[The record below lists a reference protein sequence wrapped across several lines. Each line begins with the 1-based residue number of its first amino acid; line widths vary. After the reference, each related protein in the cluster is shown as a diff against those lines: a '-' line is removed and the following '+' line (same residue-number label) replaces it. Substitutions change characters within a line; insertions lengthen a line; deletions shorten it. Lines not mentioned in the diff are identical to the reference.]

1 MAKFKYSALDKDG
14 RESSGV
20 IESTSESRARKEL
33 SEQGLTVS
41 RLTEV
46 AVQSEKKAA
55 AAKKQRK
62 PIFGTGVTSENVTIF
77 SRQLATLLKAG
88 LPLLRSLEVIGR
100 QEKNPYF
107 KDIVE
112 NLADAVRTGNKFSD
126 GLQQH
131 PKVFDKLYVNMARAG
146 EAGGVLDVVLDRLA
160 TFQEKAMKTTNKVK
174 SAMVYPIVILTVAV
188 AIVVILMIFVV
199 PQFQKIFSDM
209 LNGAPMPALT
219 QGIINISDFMKEN
232 YIATLGIVV
241 AVIAAFKI
249 FFKTKVGQRLWD
261 IAGLKLPKFGDLVMK
276 STVARFTRTF
286 GTLLASGVPI
296 LEALNITRG
305 TIKNSVISDALV
317 RVHDRV
323 RDGGAPR
330 RSPRPAEDFPH
341 DGDEHGRSR
350 RRNGAALRNAQPHCG
365 QLRRRSRQRR
375 RRHNVCHRTYH
386 DCLPCGRRRYYRYR
400 PLPPHHSN
408 YPKAHR
414 RLRQAAACTASE
426 LRSFL

>member
-14 RESSGV
+14 REMSGV
-20 IESTSESRARKEL
+20 IDSTSESRARKEL
-33 SEQGLTVS
+33 AAQGLTVS
-41 RLTEV
+41 RVTEV
-46 AVQSEKKAA
+46 AVQSEKKAG
-55 AAKKQRK
+55 AKKQRK
-62 PIFGTGVTSENVTIF
+62 PLIGTGVTNENVTIF

-88 LPLLRSLEVIGR
+88 LPLLRSLEVIAR

-112 NLADAVRTGNKFSD
+112 GLADAVRTGNKFSD

-174 SAMVYPIVILTVAV
+174 SAMVYPVVILTVAV

-219 QGIINISDFMKEN
+219 QAIIDISDFMKVN
-232 YIATLGIVV
+232 YVASLGIVV
-241 AVIAAFKI
+241 AAFVLIKL
-249 FFKTKVGQRLWD
+249 FFKTKIGMRTWD
-261 IAGLKLPKFGDLVMK
+261 IAALKLPKFGDLVMK

-305 TIKNSVISDALV
+305 TIKNSLIVDALV

-323 RDGGAPR
+323 RDGEPLATPL
-330 RSPRPAEDFPH
+330 DQQKIFPTMVTSMVEV
-341 DGDEHGRSR
+341 GEET
-350 RRNGAALRNAQPHCG
+350 G
-365 QLRRRSRQRR
+365 QLSEMLNRIADNYDEEVDNAVGGITS
-375 RRHNVCHRTYH
+375 VIEPIMIVFLAVVVGTIVIALF
-386 DCLPCGRRRYYRYR
+386 LPIIQIIQKLTGG
-400 PLPPHHSN
+400 
-408 YPKAHR
+408 
-414 RLRQAAACTASE
+414 
-426 LRSFL
+426 

>member
-100 QEKNPYF
+100 QEKNLYF

-323 RDGGAPR
+323 RDGEPLAAPL
-330 RSPRPAEDFPH
+330 DQQKIFPTMVTSMVEV
-341 DGDEHGRSR
+341 GEET
-350 RRNGAALRNAQPHCG
+350 G
-365 QLRRRSRQRR
+365 QLSEMLNRIADNYDEEVDNAVGGITS
-375 RRHNVCHRTYH
+375 VIEPIMIVFLAVVVGTIVIALF
-386 DCLPCGRRRYYRYR
+386 LPIIQIIQKLTGG
-400 PLPPHHSN
+400 
-408 YPKAHR
+408 
-414 RLRQAAACTASE
+414 
-426 LRSFL
+426 

>member
-14 RESSGV
+14 REMSSV
-20 IESTSESRARKEL
+20 LESTSERTARKEL
-33 SEQGLTVS
+33 ADQGLTVS
-41 RLTEV
+41 RISEV
-46 AVQSEKKAA
+46 AIQSEKKA

-62 PIFGTGVTSENVTIF
+62 PMFGTGVTSENVTIF

-107 KDIVE
+107 KDIVD

-174 SAMVYPIVILTVAV
+174 SAMVYPIVILTVAL

-219 QGIINISDFMKEN
+219 QSIIDISDFMKQN
-232 YIATLGIVV
+232 YIATLGIVI
-241 AVIAAFKI
+241 AVIAAVKI
-249 FFKTKVGQRLWD
+249 FFKTKVGIRLWD
-261 IAGLKLPKFGDLVMK
+261 IAGLRLPKFGDLVMK

-305 TIKNSVISDALV
+305 TIKNSVISDALL

-323 RDGGAPR
+323 RDGEPLATPL
-330 RSPRPAEDFPH
+330 DQQKIFPTMVTSMVEV
-341 DGDEHGRSR
+341 GEET
-350 RRNGAALRNAQPHCG
+350 G
-365 QLRRRSRQRR
+365 QLSEMLNRIADNYDEEVDNAVGGITS
-375 RRHNVCHRTYH
+375 VIEPIMIVFLAVMVGTIVIALF
-386 DCLPCGRRRYYRYR
+386 LPIIQIIQKLTGG
-400 PLPPHHSN
+400 
-408 YPKAHR
+408 
-414 RLRQAAACTASE
+414 
-426 LRSFL
+426 

>member
-1 MAKFKYSALDKDG
+1 MAKFKYSALDKEG
-14 RESSGV
+14 REMSGV
-20 IESTSESRARKEL
+20 IDSTSERSARKEL
-33 SEQGLTVS
+33 TAQGLTVS
-41 RLTEV
+41 RLSEV
-46 AVQSEKKAA
+46 AIQSEKKSA

-62 PIFGTGVTSENVTIF
+62 PMFGTGVTSENVTIF

-112 NLADAVRTGNKFSD
+112 NLCDAVRTGNKFSD
-126 GLQQH
+126 GLLQH

-174 SAMVYPIVILTVAV
+174 SAMVYPVVILTVAV
-188 AIVVILMIFVV
+188 AIVIILMIFVV

-219 QGIINISDFMKEN
+219 QSIINVSDFMKEN
-232 YIATLGIVV
+232 YIATFGIII
-241 AVIAAFKI
+241 AVIVFVKL
-249 FFKTKVGQRLWD
+249 FFKTKIGIRLWD

-305 TIKNSVISDALV
+305 TIKNSLIAEALI

-323 RDGGAPR
+323 RDGEPLATPL
-330 RSPRPAEDFPH
+330 DQQKIFPTMVTSMVEV
-341 DGDEHGRSR
+341 GEET
-350 RRNGAALRNAQPHCG
+350 G
-365 QLRRRSRQRR
+365 QLAEMLNRIADNYDEEVDNAVGGITS
-375 RRHNVCHRTYH
+375 VIEPIMIVFLAVVVGTIVIALF
-386 DCLPCGRRRYYRYR
+386 LPIIQIIQKLTGG
-400 PLPPHHSN
+400 
-408 YPKAHR
+408 
-414 RLRQAAACTASE
+414 
-426 LRSFL
+426 

>member
-14 RESSGV
+14 REMSGV
-20 IESTSESRARKEL
+20 LESTSERTARKEL
-33 SEQGLTVS
+33 ADQGLTVS
-41 RLTEV
+41 RISEV
-46 AVQSEKKAA
+46 AIQSEKKA

-62 PIFGTGVTSENVTIF
+62 PMFGTGVTSENVTIF

-107 KDIVE
+107 KDIVD

-174 SAMVYPIVILTVAV
+174 SAMVYPIVILTVAL

-209 LNGAPMPALT
+209 LNDAPMPALT
-219 QGIINISDFMKEN
+219 QTIIDISDFMKQN
-232 YIATLGIVV
+232 YIATLGIVI
-241 AVIAAFKI
+241 AVIAAVKI
-249 FFKTKVGQRLWD
+249 FFKTKVGIRLWD
-261 IAGLKLPKFGDLVMK
+261 IAGLRLPKFGDLVMK

-305 TIKNSVISDALV
+305 TIKNSVISDALL

-323 RDGGAPR
+323 RDGEPLATPL
-330 RSPRPAEDFPH
+330 DQQKIFPTMVTSMVEV
-341 DGDEHGRSR
+341 GEET
-350 RRNGAALRNAQPHCG
+350 G
-365 QLRRRSRQRR
+365 QLSEMLNRIADNYDEEVDNAVGGITS
-375 RRHNVCHRTYH
+375 VIEPIMIVFLAVMVGTIVIALF
-386 DCLPCGRRRYYRYR
+386 LPIIQIIQKLTGG
-400 PLPPHHSN
+400 
-408 YPKAHR
+408 
-414 RLRQAAACTASE
+414 
-426 LRSFL
+426 

>member
-14 RESSGV
+14 REMSGV
-20 IESTSESRARKEL
+20 LESTSERTARKEL
-33 SEQGLTVS
+33 ADQGLTVS
-41 RLTEV
+41 RISEV
-46 AVQSEKKAA
+46 AIQSEKKA

-62 PIFGTGVTSENVTIF
+62 PMFGTGVTSENVTIF

-107 KDIVE
+107 KDIVD

-131 PKVFDKLYVNMARAG
+131 PKVFDKLYINMARAG

-174 SAMVYPIVILTVAV
+174 SAMVYPIVILTVAL

-219 QGIINISDFMKEN
+219 QTIIDISDFMKQN
-232 YIATLGIVV
+232 YIATLGIV
-241 AVIAAFKI
+241 IAAIAAVKI
-249 FFKTKVGQRLWD
+249 FFKTKVGIRLWD
-261 IAGLKLPKFGDLVMK
+261 IAGLRLPKFGDLVMK

-305 TIKNSVISDALV
+305 TIKNSVISDALL

-323 RDGGAPR
+323 RDGEPLATPL
-330 RSPRPAEDFPH
+330 DQQKIFPTMVTSMVEV
-341 DGDEHGRSR
+341 GEET
-350 RRNGAALRNAQPHCG
+350 G
-365 QLRRRSRQRR
+365 QLSEMLNRIADNYDEEVDNAVGGITS
-375 RRHNVCHRTYH
+375 VIEPIMIVFLAVMVGTIVIALF
-386 DCLPCGRRRYYRYR
+386 LPIIQIIQKLTGG
-400 PLPPHHSN
+400 
-408 YPKAHR
+408 
-414 RLRQAAACTASE
+414 
-426 LRSFL
+426 